1 MLNLVN
7 ECMLF
12 NPFLAILCNSITNE
26 NGGSGPNEQSFDSAK
41 QFTWTRQELSKVE
54 MQGFMNLAK
63 KVGSKFCMLI
73 SSFV

>member
-1 MLNLVN
+1 MNVCCLTL
-7 ECMLF
+7 
-12 NPFLAILCNSITNE
+12 FLAILCNSITNE
-26 NGGSGPNEQSFDSAK
+26 NGGSRPNEQSFDSAK